1 MSKQD
6 DKKSIQKFSELLKV
20 QNKILYKILMEIEKD
35 NTKKN
40 KNQIT
45 NKKNNP

>member
-20 QNKILYKILMEIEKD
+20 QNKILYKILLEIEKD
-35 NTKKN
+35 KKN
-40 KNQIT
+40 KS
-45 NKKNNP
+45 